1 MERQI
6 LHLRIPS
13 FPVAVYR
20 VKDPSL
26 RGRPII
32 VSAGRGPRAVALSI
46 SDEARREGIRPGM
59 TVPEALR
66 WCRGALVL
74 TPDVVLMD
82 RAERALA
89 ELLARYSPRVEP
101 VRGGRLFA
109 DLTGT
114 GRLLGPAIDV
124 ARRAQKEIEQRL
136 RLGPNAG
143 LASNKLV
150 SGVAAQLIKPASFL
164 DVMAGQEAGFL
175 SPLAVRHLPAID
187 PRTEGRLLD
196 ELNIRK
202 VKDLTAIDLPRLNL
216 AFGARAMTLHRQA
229 RGIDDSP
236 VRPPGRTPVVEA
248 DETLAADT
256 NDDALLLSCLF
267 ALVER
272 CGARLRRLG
281 MPAGEATMTARY
293 TDGVMVT
300 RRVGLAPPSNR
311 DLTLYARIHE
321 LFIQGVFR
329 RGRVRYLR
337 VRFTRLA
344 PAPAQMS
351 LLDLPGVGQQPAG
364 DAGARPD
371 REPAVIEALDLI
383 RRRFGEKAVLFGRM
397 TTSRAPGDAD
407 AA

>member
-6 LHLRIPS
+6 LHLRVPS

-26 RGRPII
+26 RGRPIL
-32 VSAGRGPRAVALSI
+32 VSAGRGPRAVALSV
-46 SDEARREGIRPGM
+46 SDEARQEGIRPGM

-66 WCRGALVL
+66 WCRSALVL
-74 TPDVVLMD
+74 APDIVLMD
-82 RAERALA
+82 RAERALE

-101 VRGGRLFA
+101 VRGGRFFA

-114 GRLLGPAIDV
+114 GRLMGPAIDV

-136 RLGPNAG
+136 GLGPNAG

-150 SGVAAQLIKPASFL
+150 SGVAAQLLRPAAFL
-164 DVMAGQEAGFL
+164 DVLAGQEAVFL

-187 PRTEGRLLD
+187 PRTEGRMLD

-202 VKDLTAIDLPRLNL
+202 VKDLAAVDLSHLSL
-216 AFGARAMTLHRQA
+216 AFGTRALTLHRQA
-229 RGIDDSP
+229 RGLDDSP
-236 VRPPGRTPVVEA
+236 VRPPEKAPVVEA

-256 NDDALLLSCLF
+256 NDDVSLLSCLF

-272 CGARLRRLG
+272 CGVRLRRLG

-300 RRVGLAPPSNR
+300 RRTLLSPPSNQ
-311 DLTLYARIHE
+311 DLTLFARIHALYTE
-321 LFIQGVFR
+321 AVAR
-329 RGRVRYLR
+329 RGRIRYLR

-344 PAPAQMS
+344 PAPLQMS
-351 LLDLPGVGQQPAG
+351 LLDLPGFGPPESEKDG
-364 DAGARPD
+364 GETPD
-371 REPAVIEALDLI
+371 REPAVIAALDRI
-383 RRRFGEKAVLFGRM
+383 RRRFGEKAILFGRLH
-397 TTSRAPGDAD
+397 